1 MAGMTAELLAESDVT
16 RAVATFATGAL
27 ISGVHKRL
35 SARRL
40 LKTGKEAYRATDDK
54 ISFPLDYQ
62 RSNLSNLDFVR
73 SLLKRSTDPSA
84 LWSDMKPDLWE
95 LMEIEER
102 MSPDYMLDDVMER
115 ALLQARADEIRS
127 NMRMLTDIRNEIG
140 GMDRV
145 SV

>member
-1 MAGMTAELLAESDVT
+1 
-16 RAVATFATGAL
+16 
-27 ISGVHKRL
+27 
-35 SARRL
+35 
-40 LKTGKEAYRATDDK
+40 
-54 ISFPLDYQ
+54 
-62 RSNLSNLDFVR
+62 
-73 SLLKRSTDPSA
+73 
-84 LWSDMKPDLWE
+84 MKPDLWE